1 MNLNP
6 EDGSDYIGEMVRVF
20 WKNEEEWF
28 QGVIDDFDPARGY
41 HVQYFD
47 AEDEWVRNLLKL
59 INDEISYSNYLFSKV
74 AKFEGGERGIRK

>member
-28 QGVIDDFDPARGY
+28 QGVIDDFDPVKGY

-47 AEDEWVRNLLKL
+47 AEDEWVRSL
-59 INDEISYSNYLFSKV
+59 
-74 AKFEGGERGIRK
+74 A